1 MKIESLKTAK
11 NNEIRFDETRAT
23 MLRMEFEPAV
33 NEFIKNIIPHT
44 AANERRVRDQDE
56 RLLIL

>member
-33 NEFIKNIIPHT
+33 N
-44 AANERRVRDQDE
+44 
-56 RLLIL
+56 